1 MVKTNDFFTAVNM
14 VDNIPVNHDHIIS
27 TLINTVQAMARV
39 SYQGVYLIDYFSQS
53 FLYVSDNPLFLCGH
67 SAEEVKELGYR
78 FYLQHVPKEEQNML
92 VELNSNG
99 FKFFD
104 RHNTKDRQKC
114 YMTYNFHLQYGRKKI
129 LVTHK
134 ITPVLLNDKGQTWIA
149 LCTVSLSVHKTPGH
163 VQFHIEG
170 SHRFWNYSF
179 SSHKWEEKQGITL
192 TNDEKDVL
200 ILSAEGFSTS
210 EIAETICKSLDS
222 VKYYRRR
229 LFEKLEVGNIT
240 EAVSRATIYK
250 LI

>member
-1 MVKTNDFFTAVNM
+1 
-14 VDNIPVNHDHIIS
+14 
-27 TLINTVQAMARV
+27 
-39 SYQGVYLIDYFSQS
+39 
-53 FLYVSDNPLFLCGH
+53 
-67 SAEEVKELGYR
+67 
-78 FYLQHVPKEEQNML
+78 
-92 VELNSNG
+92 
-99 FKFFD
+99 
-104 RHNTKDRQKC
+104 
-114 YMTYNFHLQYGRKKI
+114 
-129 LVTHK
+129 
-134 ITPVLLNDKGQTWIA
+134 
-149 LCTVSLSVHKTPGH
+149 

-210 EIAETICKSLDS
+210 EIAETMCKSLDS